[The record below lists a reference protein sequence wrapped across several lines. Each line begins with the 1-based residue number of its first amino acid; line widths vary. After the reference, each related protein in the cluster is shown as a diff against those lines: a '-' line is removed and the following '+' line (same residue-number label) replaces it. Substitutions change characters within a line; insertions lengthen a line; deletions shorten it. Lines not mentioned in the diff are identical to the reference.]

1 MRSNVRLF
9 FFYLLGF
16 RFISSRWSVVK
27 EKWRGYIFFSNL
39 SEDVNKMAIPFHAF
53 YDSLLP
59 QSFLIFFWRCR
70 FSLFIFQ
77 IKISFLGS
85 PDIDLLSLAYISRCL
100 ISHIFVPRSLN
111 SATSQGS
118 NFGTTSWFIL
128 HEVLFH
134 GKKKLI
140 YSINYFIN
148 SFKYFINNYFINNRV
163 MTNVFYCL

>member
-1 MRSNVRLF
+1 MRSNFRLF

-27 EKWRGYIFFSNL
+27 EKWRSYIFFANL
-39 SEDVNKMAIPFHAF
+39 SEDVTKLAIPFHAF

-70 FSLFIFQ
+70 FSLFNFQ

-85 PDIDLLSLAYISRCL
+85 PDIDCLSLCLCIQMSLFTYLCPQIFKLSHFSRLKFWHHIL
-100 ISHIFVPRSLN
+100 IYSAWSFV
-111 SATSQGS
+111 
-118 NFGTTSWFIL
+118 SW
-128 HEVLFH
+128 
-134 GKKKLI
+134 KKNLI

-148 SFKYFINNYFINNRV
+148 SFKYFINNYFINNCV